1 VKYPLQ
7 ILLKIRIDREGA
19 AAAKLARAIREEERC
34 LQMVEEKEREL
45 SAYRLWCLDESE
57 RIMGRLTLSVLPK
70 SEIDRARS
78 QILWNQ
84 EAEADYISRLDAA
97 KEALKTATA
106 SREMV
111 AEERRLAGVARE
123 RISLHRE
130 EWLKEERKRAEAQEE
145 AELQEVAELLY
156 SMK

>member
-1 VKYPLQ
+1 MKYPLQ
-7 ILLKIRIDREGA
+7 ILLKIRIDREEA

-34 LQMVEEKEREL
+34 LLMVGEKEREL
-45 SAYRLWCLDESE
+45 SAYREWCLAESE

-84 EAEADYISRLDAA
+84 EAESGYQAKLEAA
-97 KEALKTATA
+97 KEALKEATA
-106 SREMV
+106 SREV
-111 AEERRLAGVARE
+111 DAEERRLAGVARE
-123 RISLHRE
+123 RISLHRD